1 MHLRNKSFPLCMS
14 ITSCYSCPV
23 SCSFAREL
31 FRINDI
37 ESPAYSGLPPRCS
50 CDLHTGS
57 RENQDHMHIK
67 RSIKYYKLPYH
78 HFQIIILQN
87 TFWRRNTPQNSQ
99 SLLIRDMQVSLY
111 KKTRKTVGKKKLQ
124 NTCIYRL
131 SIQAES
137 LGTEEET
144 YFYPQNLRH
153 QSDLTYLKSLR
164 RTCHTSGGQIVTIT
178 VKHVWSL

>member
-1 MHLRNKSFPLCMS
+1 MRYFTEVNYPCQSEWEIHKDFVTTGSPCLVWPKILHMHLRNKSFPLCMS

-67 RSIKYYKLPYH
+67 RSIKYYKFPYH
-78 HFQIIILQN
+78 HFQIITHFGGETRHKTASHSSWVICRSPSTKRQEIL
-87 TFWRRNTPQNSQ
+87 W
-99 SLLIRDMQVSLY
+99 
-111 KKTRKTVGKKKLQ
+111 GKNLQ

-131 SIQAES
+131 SI
-137 LGTEEET
+137 
-144 YFYPQNLRH
+144 
-153 QSDLTYLKSLR
+153 
-164 RTCHTSGGQIVTIT
+164 
-178 VKHVWSL
+178 

>member
-1 MHLRNKSFPLCMS
+1 MHLQNKSFPLCMS

-37 ESPAYSGLPPRCS
+37 ESPAYSGLPPQCS

-87 TFWRRNTPQNSQ
+87 TFWKRNTPQNGQ
-99 SLLIRDMQVSLY
+99 SLLMGDMQVSLY
-111 KKTRKTVGKKKLQ
+111 KKTRKTVGGKNFKIPAFTGLQSRLSHQGQKKKHIFIHK
-124 NTCIYRL
+124 T
-131 SIQAES
+131 
-137 LGTEEET
+137 
-144 YFYPQNLRH
+144 
-153 QSDLTYLKSLR
+153 
-164 RTCHTSGGQIVTIT
+164 
-178 VKHVWSL
+178 